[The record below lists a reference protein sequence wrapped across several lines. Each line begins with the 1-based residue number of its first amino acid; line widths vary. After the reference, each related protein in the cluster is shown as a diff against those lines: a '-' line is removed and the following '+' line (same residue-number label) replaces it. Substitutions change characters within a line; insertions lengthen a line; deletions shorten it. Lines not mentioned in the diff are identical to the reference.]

1 MNKWPF
7 NVTDPDRSSVEE
19 PGEPANR
26 LSKVVLPAP
35 EGPMMAK
42 RLPEVT
48 RPETSRRMVFLGSIS
63 SVTEQS
69 QKSNTAPSASSMA
82 SDMIAQHFCAARLW
96 PPVMP
101 NDFPNTGTVVNL
113 RSSVTSDDDG
123 SCSVQVDQSAIKRRT
138 VCD

>member
-19 PGEPANR
+19 PGKPANR

-101 NDFPNTGTVVNL
+101 DV
-113 RSSVTSDDDG
+113 
-123 SCSVQVDQSAIKRRT
+123 IKGNYREM
-138 VCD
+138 